1 MFKAPRRLPLMY
13 ATAPMMR
20 AGATPPRI
28 IDGAAA
34 STSTSGSQPPAAMHR
49 LRTEPI
55 RAAERAARACCSTRA
70 PKSAVTE
77 FSPPQAVT
85 SRRPD
90 TALAAESAIAS
101 SPITDM
107 RWRTANGRS
116 SSRRIS
122 TEARIGGM
130 TYGSVTGT
138 SVTSPASVLPAV
150 KTNVQA
156 TISTPA

>member
-1 MFKAPRRLPLMY
+1 MY
-13 ATAPMMR
+13 AMEPMMR
-20 AGATPPRI
+20 AGATPPRV

-34 STSTSGSQPPAAMHR
+34 STSSSGSQPPAAMHR
-49 LRTEPI
+49 LR
-55 RAAERAARACCSTRA
+55 AAPVLAADRVAPACCVTRA
-70 PKSAVTE
+70 PNSAITA

-90 TALAAESAIAS
+90 TAFAAESATAS

-107 RWRTANGRS
+107 RWRAANGRS
-116 SSRRIS
+116 SRRRIS

-130 TYGSVTGT
+130 TYGSVTGR